1 MTGRFAITS
10 CTLAAL
16 AGPVVAD
23 DREPPVHLELGVN
36 TRHFAASE
44 RGRVALRSA
53 SGMLPEDD
61 SPGGTGVTMSL
72 RFTKWMRWATFAGV
86 EAETGS
92 LMEAGSN
99 FAGAYAL
106 VGARGAVGPVA
117 LYVEGAPG
125 KRWVRYGSMSKSY
138 ESYVLESRVRVETW
152 LSSRFTFGGAI
163 GATLTG
169 DVRVWMAG
177 VYIGVHSLDFG
188 SR

>member
-1 MTGRFAITS
+1 MTGRFTIATCILVTS
-10 CTLAAL
+10 GIAA
-16 AGPVVAD
+16 AE

-44 RGRVALRSA
+44 RGRVALRTE
-53 SGMLPEDD
+53 SGVLPDD
-61 SPGGTGVTMSL
+61 GTPGGTGVTMSL
-72 RFTKWMRWATFAGV
+72 RFTKWMRWGTFAGI

-92 LMEAGSN
+92 LMEPNSN
-99 FAGAYAL
+99 FAGAYGL
-106 VGARGAVGPVA
+106 VGARGTMGPVA

-138 ESYVLESRVRVETW
+138 ESYLLESRVRAETW

-188 SR
+188 R